1 MKKENTIPE
10 GMRVFVFYGYK
21 NPGQK
26 PREPNGRTVAFLLPD
41 QIEPGVGMADP
52 LVGMAVTSKEDQFC
66 RKLGRTIAIG
76 RALASR
82 KHWASGS
89 NLEANGLY
97 GEDGKLMIELA
108 APILRATAEAAG
120 LL

>member
-41 QIEPGVGMADP
+41 QIEPGVGMA
-52 LVGMAVTSKEDQFC
+52 VTSKEDQFC

-82 KHWASGS
+82 KHWASGPD
-89 NLEANGLY
+89 LEANGLY
-97 GEDGKLMIELA
+97 GEDGKLMVKLA